1 MKTPN
6 DYIQLIL
13 GDNKVEFDVIFGRS
27 QDENKVLIENLQF
40 LINNLD
46 ELVPYGFPNI
56 SKMQIHALS
65 VPSCS
70 FYGQFKASIK
80 QKITDLPLHL
90 EYDPS
95 DTIWN
100 DSSASSRAER
110 PLVERTRGMAYK
122 DHKEDELEQRKT
134 RKRMKLKRKRQIESS
149 KRFGGLFAKKR
160 KMMAG

>member
-1 MKTPN
+1 M
-6 DYIQLIL
+6 LIL
-13 GDNKVEFDVIFGRS
+13 RLDQNSNKIID
-27 QDENKVLIENLQF
+27 
-40 LINNLD
+40 
-46 ELVPYGFPNI
+46 
-56 SKMQIHALS
+56 
-65 VPSCS
+65 
-70 FYGQFKASIK
+70 K
-80 QKITDLPLHL
+80 QCCL

-100 DSSASSRAER
+100 DGSSRAER
-110 PLVERTRGMAYK
+110 PLIERTRGMAYK